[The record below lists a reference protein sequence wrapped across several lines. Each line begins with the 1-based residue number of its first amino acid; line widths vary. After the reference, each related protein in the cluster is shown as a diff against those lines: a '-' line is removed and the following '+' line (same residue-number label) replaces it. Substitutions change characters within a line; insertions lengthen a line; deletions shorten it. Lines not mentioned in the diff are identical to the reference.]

1 MMDEDNFLFEF
12 LERDIEEAKKEI
24 KAGNGLT
31 QKGATAML
39 LKGMYNHIAH
49 LDQSMVTKS
58 EFMSAINGLER
69 KFGGEFD
76 GLKSQFDGLKSQF
89 DGLKSQFDGLKSQ
102 FSFMQWVIGLGF
114 AVIAILITVM
124 PFIKS

>member
-1 MMDEDNFLFEF
+1 MDEDSFLFEY
-12 LERDIEEAKKEI
+12 LDRDIEEAKKDI

-49 LDQSMVTKS
+49 LDQAMVTKA
-58 EFMSAINGLER
+58 EFYSAINGLEQ
-69 KFGGEFD
+69 KFDGKFD

-89 DGLKSQFDGLKSQ
+89 N
-102 FSFMQWVIGLGF
+102 FMQWFIGIGFVIL
-114 AVIAILITVM
+114 AILITVR
-124 PFIKS
+124 PLIAK